1 MFHHSHTSIDT
12 CGKGRVRNI
21 LKDNNILT
29 MRQSKDLNK
38 KKLRT
43 YLHHSCKRVVLK
55 DDGSPVLVFNELN
68 IPFFHGTE
76 L

>member
-1 MFHHSHTSIDT
+1 MFHHTHTSIENA
-12 CGKGRVRNI
+12 GKGKLRQT
-21 LKDNNILT
+21 LKNLNILT

-43 YLHHSCKRVVLK
+43 YLHHTSLR
-55 DDGSPVLVFNELN
+55 LVGDNQFCFNELN

-76 L
+76 V